1 MASDWL
7 TPGRVSPPD
16 RFLSPHLFLS
26 AGEPS
31 GDLHAANLARA
42 LLNRCPDARLVGL
55 GGDRM
60 TAAGVR
66 LRYPLTDLAV
76 MWFGKV
82 IRHLPQFFRLA
93 RQTEVYFRRHKP
105 DAVVLVDYP
114 GFHFALAKRAHRA
127 GVPVYWFV
135 PPQLWAWH
143 GSRVWKMKAWVR
155 TVFTALPF
163 EEDWY
168 RSRGVNTRYV
178 GHPYFDELCS
188 RPIDEAWVQ
197 ARRGTGPVVAIL
209 PGSRTQEVTANLPIM
224 LEAAAQVRQ
233 AVPESRFL
241 VAAFKE
247 SHAAAIRH
255 ALAGTGLPVEVHV
268 GRTPEIIRA
277 GDVAMA
283 VSGSVGLELLHD
295 LLPSVVV
302 YKTSW
307 LFETVARRVADRQHV
322 SLVNLLAGHE
332 LYPEVV
338 GAAWTPEQVATPLVK
353 WLTDASARAAIVEEL
368 RVLKEKVVVPG
379 ACDRAADILMAD
391 LMGMPK

>member
-1 MASDWL
+1 MA
-7 TPGRVSPPD
+7 
-16 RFLSPHLFLS
+16 PHIFLS

-31 GDLHAANLARA
+31 GDLHAANLSRA
-42 LLNRCPDARLVGL
+42 LLARNPDAKLVGL

-60 TAAGVR
+60 RAAGVH

-82 IRHLPQFFRLA
+82 VRHLPQFFKLA
-93 RQTEVYFRRHKP
+93 RQSEVYFRRHTP

-163 EEDWY
+163 EDEWY
-168 RSRGVNTRYV
+168 RGRGVNTDYV
-178 GHPYFDELCS
+178 GHPYFDELAT
-188 RPIDEAWVQ
+188 RPVDDAWVQ
-197 ARRGTGPVVAIL
+197 ARQGGPVVAVL
-209 PGSRTQEVTANLPIM
+209 PGSRSQEVTANVPMM
-224 LEAAAQVRQ
+224 LAAATQVRQ
-233 AVPESRFL
+233 TVPGVRFL
-241 VAAFKE
+241 VAAFREK
-247 SHAAAIRH
+247 HAAAIRQE
-255 ALAGTGLPVEVHV
+255 LVGSGLPAEVHV

-277 GDVAMA
+277 ATVAMA

-295 LLPSVVV
+295 LLPTVVV
-302 YKTSW
+302 YKMSK

-322 SLVNLLAGHE
+322 SLVNLLAGRE
-332 LYPEVV
+332 LFPEVA
-338 GAAWTPEQVATPLVK
+338 GAAWAPERIAGPLVT
-353 WLTDASARAAIVEEL
+353 WLTRPAARAAVVEEL
-368 RVLKEKVVVPG
+368 RALRGCVAVPG
-379 ACDRAADILMAD
+379 ACDRAAAAVLAD
-391 LMGMPK
+391 LAGGVS